1 MFKGETVDITYHDGS
16 TETLDDVLIDPQ
28 EQVDI
33 PTSTGAEE
41 RVAYILH
48 FPKGYTGDLYRAR
61 IEVRGERF
69 RVLGHPKPYTA
80 ENNLLDWNMPVKVA
94 RLNYTHELEVQ
105 RAYATQNEYGDS
117 ITQWQ
122 TLLTAFCRVAD
133 TEQSE
138 SVQAGRVQSSRTVQ
152 ITLDWAD
159 ELKTCYNTNAR
170 AILDGDTYDI
180 TAVKNINW
188 EDDVCV
194 LTAVRHGDE

>member
-1 MFKGETVDITYHDGS
+1 MFKGETVEITYHNGS
-16 TETLDDVLIDPQ
+16 TETLEEVLVDPQ

-61 IEVRGERF
+61 VEVRGERF
-69 RVLGHPKPYTA
+69 RVLGHPKAYTP

-94 RLNYTHELEVQ
+94 RLGYTHELEVQ

-117 ITQWQ
+117 TTQWQ
-122 TLLTAFCRVAD
+122 TLLTTYCRVAD

-138 SVQAGRVQSSRTVQ
+138 SVQAGKVRPTQTVQ
-152 ITLDWAD
+152 ITLDWVD
-159 ELKTCYNTNAR
+159 ELRRAYSSSNR

-180 TAVKNINW
+180 TAIKNINW